1 MSSNI
6 ELPELHNWV
15 GLQKVSKQLLPKV
28 EYFMYFIITIVH
40 TERAERE
47 ELVNVI
53 PQFQTIHTHQNTHLF
68 RLIFLPSSGA
78 VNYLTFKFS

>member
-40 TERAERE
+40 RERE
-47 ELVNVI
+47 QSGELLSHNFKQYI
-53 PQFQTIHTHQNTHLF
+53 
-68 RLIFLPSSGA
+68 LIKILVFIDLCFYQ
-78 VNYLTFKFS
+78 V